1 MGHKQSKYYLLQTH
15 NNLFIMTRFIIL
27 AAVAIGVALA
37 APQQLTRYNKEQ
49 AKDLADTLFAKAE
62 AALAAGG
69 VNVDISA
76 QADKAYAAISPQIG
90 AGSSEIDS
98 QKRAHGNKKVFQVM
112 NRLQKMAED
121 QIDGDG
127 AGAFYSIFKDLLAAG
142 NKAAQGAMKEAGYK
156 NPKFNTLAREANAK
170 ANGLLNFA
178 LGKASEALPADE

>member
-37 APQQLTRYNKEQ
+37 APQQLTRNNKEQ

-76 QADKAYAAISPQIG
+76 QVDKATGAISPQIN
-90 AGSSEIDS
+90 AAQSEVDN

-121 QIDGDG
+121 KLDGEG
-127 AGAFYSIFKDLLAAG
+127 ALDSIFKDLLAAG

-156 NPKFNTLAREANAK
+156 NPKFNTLAQEANAK